1 MSLLLL
7 KAAYPPFLHL
17 MDDLRS
23 INNGQVVNNKT
34 RTKEHKF
41 PWGWEQSCHKSFDAA
56 DI

>member
-1 MSLLLL
+1 
-7 KAAYPPFLHL
+7 

-23 INNGQVVNNKT
+23 INNDQVVNNKT

-41 PWGWEQSCHKSFDAA
+41 PWGWKQSYHKSFDAA